1 MITGYDFPYYATFAT
16 VLQVSGTV
24 TGVTNMTQRIEDVRT
39 LANQQVTLSFW
50 AKIASGTN
58 SNFVSV
64 IEQNFGSGGS
74 ATVTNTSSAISL
86 TTTWT
91 RFSYTVTLG
100 SMSGKTIGG
109 SNFLAVTPL
118 QLPGA
123 NFATLTVSIAG
134 VKLETGASAT
144 SFARLGDSL
153 DEELS
158 ACQRYYWRFSGSGTA
173 TQVSVSNGAYYNTT
187 TCYASI
193 RHPISMRTA
202 PSFSVSDTAALTAY
216 AGGSS
221 RASTNIT
228 GGTVVSRE
236 ATEISITTATATS
249 GHAAF
254 IRFPANSTDYMEF
267 SAEL

>member
-50 AKIASGTN
+50 AKISSGTN

-74 ATVTNTSSAISL
+74 GTVTNTSSAISL
-86 TTTWT
+86 TTSWT

-144 SFARLGDSL
+144 SFARLGNSL

-158 ACQRYYWRFSGSGTA
+158 ACQRYYWRFAGSGTA
-173 TQVSVSNGAYYNTT
+173 TQVSVANGTYYSTT
-187 TCYASI
+187 ACYAAI
-193 RHPISMRTA
+193 RHPVTMRTS
-202 PSFSVSDTAALTAY
+202 PSFSVNDVTALTVFSNSA
-216 AGGSS
+216 S
-221 RASTNIT
+221 RAATNIT
-228 GGTVVSRE
+228 GGTVVSPNG
-236 ATEISITTATATS
+236 TEILLTTSAVTA

-254 IRFPANSTDYMEF
+254 IRFPASSTNYMEF
-267 SAEL
+267 SAEI